1 MKRLTAQVM
10 CHPLVAIA
18 ALFAADLLMRSDSGL
33 SGAMYVVAA
42 KSVSRLFNAMRRGA
56 TRCPPDWSD
65 LSICMGKVKKLK
77 SD

>member
-18 ALFAADLLMRSDSGL
+18 ALLAADLLMRSDSGL

-42 KSVSRLFNAMRRGA
+42 KSVSRLFKRCAEARPDARRIGR
-56 TRCPPDWSD
+56 T
-65 LSICMGKVKKLK
+65 
-77 SD
+77 